1 MLHKLWLSLS
11 PKISLSFAA
20 AVFVSATAAH
30 AALIVPAG
38 NGLVVNDTDLNVAW
52 TQDANLF
59 RTQAAADPNLVTSI
73 INVTPSVVDGLG
85 THIMVAADFN
95 SSAGTMNWWGANAW
109 VNYLNSISYAGE
121 TDWRLPIISPVNG
134 STLNPTVSFDGSTD
148 RGFNS
153 AAVNGTAS
161 ELAHLFYHELGN
173 LGQFNTVGATQSG
186 FGVTNAGPF
195 ANLENN
201 GYWSGTEAGAEYTE
215 GATFAWIF
223 ATANGAQGAGPKT
236 SQGSLF
242 PYFGWAV
249 SPGQV
254 APVPVPAAVYLF
266 GSGLI
271 GLVGLARR
279 KFSA

>member
-1 MLHKLWLSLS
+1 MSFFLHRTMAF
-11 PKISLSFAA
+11 PI
-20 AVFVSATAAH
+20 AVLVLLSATSSH
-30 AALIVPAG
+30 ASLLVPAG
-38 NGLVVNDTDLNVAW
+38 NPLVVNDTDLDVAW

-59 RTQAAADPNLVTSI
+59 RTQTAANPNLVTSI
-73 INVTPSVVDGLG
+73 ISLTPTVTYGSG
-85 THIMVAADFN
+85 THTMVAGDFDA
-95 SSAGTMNWWGANAW
+95 STGTMNWWGANAW

-121 TDWRLPIISPVNG
+121 TDWRLPIVGPVNG
-134 STLNPTVSFDGSTD
+134 TSLNSTVSFDGTTD
-148 RGFNS
+148 RGFNT
-153 AAVNGTAS
+153 AAINGTAS

-173 LGQFNTVGATQSG
+173 LAQFNTAGGSQSG
-186 FGVTNAGPF
+186 FGVTNSGPF
-195 ANLENN
+195 VNLENS
-201 GYWSGTEAGAEYTE
+201 GYWSGTESSSGPD
-215 GATFAWIF
+215 FAWIF
-223 ATANGAQGAGPKT
+223 ATAHGGQGSGPMS
-236 SQGSLF
+236 SQGGNF

>member
-1 MLHKLWLSLS
+1 MSFFSHRTMALS
-11 PKISLSFAA
+11 I
-20 AVFVSATAAH
+20 AVLVLLSATSSH
-30 AALIVPAG
+30 ASLVVPTG
-38 NGLVVNDTDLNVAW
+38 NSLVVNDTDLDVAW

-59 RTQAAADPNLVTSI
+59 RTQAAADPNLVTSM
-73 INVTPSVVDGLG
+73 INITPSVVDGLG
-85 THIMVAADFN
+85 THTMVADDFN
-95 SSAGTMNWWGANAW
+95 SSTGTMNWWGANAW

-121 TDWRLPIISPVNG
+121 TDWRLPVISPVNG
-134 STLNPTVSFDGSTD
+134 STLNPDVSFNGTTD

-153 AAVNGTAS
+153 AALNSTAS

-173 LGQFNTVGATQSG
+173 LAQFNTAGVAQTG

-195 ANLENN
+195 ANLENS
-201 GYWSGTEAGAEYTE
+201 GYWSGTEAGTEYAQ
-215 GATFAWIF
+215 GANFAWIF
-223 ATANGAQGAGPKT
+223 GTANGGQGAGPK
-236 SQGSLF
+236 SGQGGLF

-254 APVPVPAAVYLF
+254 APVPVPTAIYLF

-271 GLVGLARR
+271 GLAGLARR

>member
-1 MLHKLWLSLS
+1 MSFFSHRTMALS
-11 PKISLSFAA
+11 I
-20 AVFVSATAAH
+20 AVLVLLSATSSH
-30 AALIVPAG
+30 ASLLVPAG
-38 NGLVVNDTDLNVAW
+38 NPLVVNDTDLDVAW

-59 RTQAAADPNLVTSI
+59 RTQTAANPNLVTSI
-73 INVTPSVVDGLG
+73 INVTPSVTDGLG
-85 THIMVAADFN
+85 THTMVAGDFN
-95 SSAGTMNWWGANAW
+95 TGTGTMNWWGAKAW

-134 STLNPTVSFDGSTD
+134 SSLNPTVSFDGTTD

-173 LGQFNTVGATQSG
+173 LGQFNTAGATQSG

-195 ANLENN
+195 ANLEDS
-201 GYWSGTEAGAEYTE
+201 GYWSGTEAGAEYE
-215 GATFAWIF
+215 QGATFAWIF

-254 APVPVPAAVYLF
+254 APVPVPAAVWLF

>member
-1 MLHKLWLSLS
+1 MSFFLHRTMAFS
-11 PKISLSFAA
+11 I
-20 AVFVSATAAH
+20 AVLVLLSATASQ
-30 AALIVPAG
+30 AALIVPVG
-38 NGLVVNDTDLNVAW
+38 NSLVVNDTDLDVAW

-73 INVTPSVVDGLG
+73 INVTPSVTDGLG
-85 THIMVAADFN
+85 THTMVAGDFTT
-95 SSAGTMNWWGANAW
+95 STGAMNWWGANAW

-121 TDWRLPIISPVNG
+121 TDWRLPIIGPVNG
-134 STLNPTVSFDGSTD
+134 STLNPNVSFDGTTD

-173 LGQFNTVGATQSG
+173 LAQFNTAGVAQTG

-195 ANLENN
+195 ANLGNS
-201 GYWSGTEAGAEYTE
+201 GYWSGTEAGAEYAQ

-223 ATANGAQGAGPKT
+223 GTANGGQGAGPKIN
-236 SQGSLF
+236 QDGLF

-271 GLVGLARR
+271 GLAGLARR
-279 KFSA
+279 QMKA

>member
-1 MLHKLWLSLS
+1 MNFFSHRTMALS
-11 PKISLSFAA
+11 I
-20 AVFVSATAAH
+20 AVIVLLSATASQ

-38 NGLVVNDTDLNVAW
+38 NSLVVNDTDLNVAW

-59 RTQAAADPNLVTSI
+59 RTQAAANPNLVTSI
-73 INVTPSVVDGLG
+73 ISVTPSVTDGLG
-85 THIMVAADFN
+85 THTMVAGDFTT
-95 SSAGTMNWWGANAW
+95 STGAMNWYGANAW

-121 TDWRLPIISPVNG
+121 TDWRLPIVSPVNG
-134 STLNPTVSFDGSTD
+134 SSLNTTVSFDGTTD

-173 LGQFNTVGATQSG
+173 LAQFNTAGGSQLG

-195 ANLENN
+195 ANLENS
-201 GYWSGTEAGAEYTE
+201 GYWSGTESTNPTTGTVS
-215 GATFAWIF
+215 FAWLF
-223 ATANGAQGAGPKT
+223 ATANGGQGPGPKT
-236 SQGSLF
+236 GQGSNF
-242 PYFGWAV
+242 PYYGWAV

-271 GLVGLARR
+271 GLAGLARR
-279 KFSA
+279 RMKA

>member
-30 AALIVPAG
+30 ASLIVPAG
-38 NGLVVNDTDLNVAW
+38 NGLVVNDTDLNIAW

-59 RTQAAADPNLVTSI
+59 RTQAAANPNLVTSI
-73 INVTPSVVDGLG
+73 INVTPSVTDGLG
-85 THIMVAADFN
+85 AHTMVAADFN
-95 SSAGTMNWWGANAW
+95 TGTGTINWWGATAW

-121 TDWRLPIISPVNG
+121 SDWRLPTISPVNG
-134 STLNPTVSFDGSTD
+134 STLNPNVSFDGTTD

-173 LGQFNTVGATQSG
+173 LAQFNTAGVAQTG

-195 ANLENN
+195 ANLENS
-201 GYWSGTEAGAEYTE
+201 GYWSGTEAGAEYE
-215 GATFAWIF
+215 QGATFAWIF
-223 ATANGAQGAGPKT
+223 GTANGGQGAGPKAN
-236 SQGSLF
+236 QDGLF
-242 PYFGWAV
+242 PFFGWAV

-254 APVPVPAAVYLF
+254 APVPIPAAVWLF
-266 GSGLI
+266 GSGVA
-271 GLVGLARR
+271 GLAGLARR
-279 KFSA
+279 RARQ

>member
-1 MLHKLWLSLS
+1 MALS
-11 PKISLSFAA
+11 I
-20 AVFVSATAAH
+20 AVIVLLSATASQ
-30 AALIVPAG
+30 AALLVPAG
-38 NGLVVNDTDLNVAW
+38 NSLVVNDTGLNVAW

-59 RTQAAADPNLVTSI
+59 RTQAAANPNLVTSI
-73 INVTPSVVDGLG
+73 ISVTPSVTDGLG
-85 THIMVAADFN
+85 THTMVAGDFTT
-95 SSAGTMNWWGANAW
+95 STGAMNWYGAKAW

-121 TDWRLPIISPVNG
+121 TDWRLPIVSPVNG
-134 STLNPTVSFDGSTD
+134 STLNPTVSFDGTTD

-153 AAVNGTAS
+153 AALNTTAS

-173 LGQFNTVGATQSG
+173 LGQFNTAGATQSG

-195 ANLENN
+195 ANLENS
-201 GYWSGTEAGAEYTE
+201 GYWSGTEAGAEYE
-215 GATFAWIF
+215 QGANFAWIF
-223 ATANGAQGAGPKT
+223 ATANGAQGAGPK
-236 SQGSLF
+236 SGQGSLF

-271 GLVGLARR
+271 GLAGLARR
-279 KFSA
+279 RLAA